1 MSETFFPTSSPAIS
15 AEAYNEL
22 QSENAKQSERINHL
36 VMQNDSLRLE
46 LNEFRTKII
55 GVKGVISDVYSEDGE
70 IPDHLIDIARI
81 LEIELTKAISGTA
94 SFEISWYAQVP
105 LDFDPDDFEISF
117 DVNCET
123 YEAEDFSWEEENT
136 EVNAEDAY

>member
-1 MSETFFPTSSPAIS
+1 MSDTFFPTSSPAIS

-46 LNEFRTKII
+46 LNEFRTKISN
-55 GVKGVISDVYSEDGE
+55 VKGVIADVYSEDGE
-70 IPDHLIDIARI
+70 IPDCLVDIARI
-81 LEIELTKAISGTA
+81 LDIELTKQISGTA
-94 SFEISWYAQVP
+94 SFEISWTAQVP

-117 DVNCET
+117 DVNCDT
-123 YEAEDFSWEEENT
+123 YEAEDFSWDEENT